1 MVQGKYEPLARC
13 QIRPMLLTWISNE
26 IDSENRNQKPE
37 TRNKK
42 IDNALEINMRIR
54 ILLCSGICL
63 YKSEIRVQ
71 NHCVLWC
78 GRQFIFSCDQ
88 TKLSGLS
95 QSERSRFRLALWN
108 TEDPFSLGYYFFSRL
123 RIYKYNRYVT
133 TQHTLNM
140 MLYNEIRFY
149 LSCSLSLSLSLS
161 IYFHFL
167 AGFCYHAFSKMIL
180 FRNSGWWARCT
191 FVCVSVCIALIA
203 MDLINSNSS
212 NIAIIRV
219 KSRQTADKL

>member
-1 MVQGKYEPLARC
+1 
-13 QIRPMLLTWISNE
+13 MLSKSTWELGYYYAVAYVCI
-26 IDSENRNQKPE
+26 NQKFE
-37 TRNKK
+37 FKIIAFCGAGVNWYSHATRP
-42 IDNALEINMRIR
+42 
-54 ILLCSGICL
+54 
-63 YKSEIRVQ
+63 
-71 NHCVLWC
+71 
-78 GRQFIFSCDQ
+78 DQ

-140 MLYNEIRFY
+140 MLYNEIRFS
-149 LSCSLSLSLSLS
+149 LSCSLSLSLSLF